1 MTSHNSSI
9 IGLPISS
16 LTSFPAAFSQSSSDP
31 PSQGPNLPS
40 DTPGTLFP
48 QGLHICWCL
57 NGTSAGLPSSL
68 PSDLYLC
75 YFSTLR
81 PSLATFVKISTSLSP
96 QVLLTPLSYLMF
108 FFVLIIVK
116 HATVFTLSSLLSAS
130 LLECM
135 FPNRR
140 IISISFVQCYILNA

>member
-40 DTPGTLFP
+40 DTP
-48 QGLHICWCL
+48 GLHICWCL